1 MPFFLLSFFPPKILL
16 NLKISSLISKKLHKL
31 NLKLD
36 TKEWMK
42 MSKRKQM
49 PQSPEEY
56 KVKYVF
62 NEEEINL
69 NEIIK
74 QCFEM
79 QLSNLLTK

>member
-1 MPFFLLSFFPPKILL
+1 M
-16 NLKISSLISKKLHKL
+16 SKK
-31 NLKLD
+31 
-36 TKEWMK
+36 
-42 MSKRKQM
+42 KQM
-49 PQSPEEY
+49 PQNPEEY

>member
-1 MPFFLLSFFPPKILL
+1 
-16 NLKISSLISKKLHKL
+16 
-31 NLKLD
+31 
-36 TKEWMK
+36 

-62 NEEEINL
+62 KEEEINL

-79 QLSNLLTK
+79 QLSNLLTKQQKRLSFWKNLLYNIVKGLLGREVSDEQWFISTK